1 MSYGLQGNIDKNTSP
16 FIVGTYGNISI
27 LPGSNEESI
36 TINSAPNSKLRWEKT
51 ASYNTGIDFSVFNQ
65 AINLSVDYY
74 YRKGTDLI
82 GNKMLPLENGFTSM
96 AVNWA
101 SMKNQGIEINLQT
114 RNIATKDFSWYT
126 SFNFAYNQ
134 NKVLKVMTEKDQVTP
149 SLEGYPVGAIFTL
162 KTKGI
167 KSETGQIYIENK
179 DGEAVTIEELF
190 QMADKGN
197 LDGEYSIGVDKET
210 ERGFYSYAGT
220 SDAPYTGG
228 FMNTFNYRNWE
239 LNLNFSY
246 NLGAHVKTD
255 PTYYIADPDP
265 GRNMNRDILDR
276 WTPEN
281 KNGKFPALTSLNT
294 NPADYYLFS
303 TRRDLYKSL
312 DIWVKKLSYIRL
324 QNIRLAYHFPSEWLH
339 KLSISGATVGLEAR
353 NLFVFGSSYKNY
365 MDPESMSNLYS
376 TPVPK
381 SVTFNLSLNF

>member
-1 MSYGLQGNIDKNTSP
+1 
-16 FIVGTYGNISI
+16 
-27 LPGSNEESI
+27 
-36 TINSAPNSKLRWEKT
+36 
-51 ASYNTGIDFSVFNQ
+51 
-65 AINLSVDYY
+65 
-74 YRKGTDLI
+74 
-82 GNKMLPLENGFTSM
+82 
-96 AVNWA
+96 
-101 SMKNQGIEINLQT
+101 
-114 RNIATKDFSWYT
+114 
-126 SFNFAYNQ
+126 
-134 NKVLKVMTEKDQVTP
+134 KVMTEKDQVTP

-339 KLSISGATVGLEAR
+339 KLNIGGATVGLEAR